1 MDDVVAMNIEE
12 LFIQLL
18 QIAIGRRQQM
28 SEKPSP
34 QKWLSIY
41 ELANE
46 QAVAGICI
54 AGVDKLPKEQMPPQ
68 MLLLKWIGL
77 SEQIRQRNS
86 YLDKLTARIW
96 KQLNDDGLDAAI
108 LKGQGLAQEYGDL
121 ASLRQCGDIDVWIL
135 GGFQIVCDYVQ
146 RTIPTDD
153 LTYHHFHYPY
163 YKDLQVELHH
173 RPTILRN
180 LTRDNKLAKWY
191 NGFTNDQFIFLEDKQ
206 FAVPSSAF
214 NRIFVLAHMFRHFLF
229 DGIGMRQ
236 IIDYYFV
243 LQNSEKSDNEENIL
257 KEFGLTT
264 FAGAVSWVLNTQLAL
279 ENEKLI
285 WQPNEQEGNFLLK
298 EIFKTG
304 NFGHA
309 DGRYNYKHYRLFR
322 RLIGRGAHLL
332 IHYPSEI
339 LWTPIWL
346 VFHKWWKWDKKRHIT
361 ILKSV

>member
-1 MDDVVAMNIEE
+1 MSAEE

-18 QIAIGRRQQM
+18 QIAIGRRQQL
-28 SEKPSP
+28 SEKPS
-34 QKWLSIY
+34 QKKWLSIY

-68 MLLLKWIGL
+68 MMLLDWIGL
-77 SEQIRQRNS
+77 SEQIRHQNS
-86 YLDKLTARIW
+86 YLDKLTVQIW

-108 LKGQGLAQEYGDL
+108 LKGQGIAKLYDNLDPNNNLGV
-121 ASLRQCGDIDVWIL
+121 LRQSGDIDVWIL
-135 GGFQIVCDYVQ
+135 GGYQTVCDYVQ

-163 YKDLQVELHH
+163 YEDIQVELHH

-180 LTRDNKLAKWY
+180 LIRDRKLAKWY
-191 NGFTNDQFIFLEDKQ
+191 NSFTADQLIFLENKQ
-206 FAVPSSAF
+206 FAVPSPAF
-214 NRIFVLAHMFRHFLF
+214 NQIFILAHMYRHFLF
-229 DGIGMRQ
+229 EGIGMRQ
-236 IIDYYFV
+236 ILDCYFV
-243 LQNSEKSDNEENIL
+243 LKNSGKSDNEENLL
-257 KEFGLTT
+257 KELGLTT
-264 FAGAVSWVLNTQLAL
+264 FAGAVSWVLNTQLGL
-279 ENEKLI
+279 EEEKLI
-285 WQPNEQEGNFLLK
+285 WQPNKQEGHFLLN

-309 DGRYNYKHYRLFR
+309 DGRYNYKHLRVMR

-346 VFHKWWKWDKKRHIT
+346 VFHKWWKWDKKRRIT
-361 ILKSV
+361 MLKSP